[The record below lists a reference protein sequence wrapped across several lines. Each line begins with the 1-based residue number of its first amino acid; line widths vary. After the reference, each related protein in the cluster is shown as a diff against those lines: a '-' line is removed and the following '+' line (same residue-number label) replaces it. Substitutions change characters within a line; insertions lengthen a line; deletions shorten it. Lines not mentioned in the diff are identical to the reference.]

1 MQHIVEV
8 TRGQMADH
16 AVITVGV
23 MESEVMKLA
32 VSLIGK
38 ASDVIVT
45 AVGRPNDMTIQLTGS
60 PLTGWQK
67 RIQGA
72 LFGGA
77 NPLYDIPK
85 ILGLYRSGDM
95 KLDELITRRYSLDQ
109 VNEGYQD
116 MLDGKNIRGVMI
128 FDD

>member
-1 MQHIVEV
+1 
-8 TRGQMADH
+8 
-16 AVITVGV
+16 
-23 MESEVMKLA
+23 MKLA